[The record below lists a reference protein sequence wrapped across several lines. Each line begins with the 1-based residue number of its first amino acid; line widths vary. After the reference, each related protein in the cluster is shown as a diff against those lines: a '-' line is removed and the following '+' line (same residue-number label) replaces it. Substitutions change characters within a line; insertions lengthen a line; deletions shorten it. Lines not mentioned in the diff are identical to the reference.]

1 MTKRKIGLITFHSS
15 YNCGSMLQT
24 YAMQKKIKDYGLDI
38 EVIDFS
44 NDGQKNVYSV
54 FTKEISMKNMV
65 KNFIMLFHWKKVQ
78 RNFDSYEDFKNKYFM
93 LSPESY
99 TNINELTDKRYD
111 MVVTGSD
118 QVWNITIE
126 DGDDAYFLP
135 WVKKAKK
142 VAYAPSFGAK
152 NIIEFSDNPEKYKK
166 YLLEFNAIS
175 IRENN
180 GKKWLRELCNIDV
193 QVLLDP
199 TLLLEKEDYDVI
211 CDYSIDIPKQ
221 YIYYY
226 SPGYNKNINDLV
238 NKISKKYN
246 LPVIAYNAK
255 NFYVKGLNYSTN
267 FRLLK
272 LENPSIYLSLIKH
285 ATLVITTSFHG
296 TIFSSIY
303 NKKFWTIK
311 NGGMFGSDDRVLTLV
326 HNLDLEDRL
335 IPIEFDDNFDYLKT
349 KNYDVYYNK
358 LQNLKKISI
367 DYIEKNIVS
376 EMTNNEN

>member
-1 MTKRKIGLITFHSS
+1 MSKKKIGLITFHNS

-24 YAMQKKIKDYGLDI
+24 YAMQKMLKDYELDI
-38 EVIDFS
+38 EIIDFS

-54 FTKEISMKNMV
+54 FAKEVNIKNMI
-65 KNFIMLFHWKKVQ
+65 KNLIMLFYGKRVR
-78 RNFDSYEDFKNKYFM
+78 RNFDSYENFKNKYFV

-111 MVVTGSD
+111 VVITGSD

-135 WVKKAKK
+135 WVKKAKRI
-142 VAYAPSFGAK
+142 AYAPSFGAK
-152 NIIEFSDNPEKYKK
+152 NIIEFSNKPEKYKK

-180 GKKWLRELCNIDV
+180 GKMWLRELCNIDV
-193 QVLLDP
+193 EVLLDP
-199 TLLLEKEDYDVI
+199 TLLLEKKDYDDI
-211 CDYSIDIPKQ
+211 CDDSINIPKQ

-226 SPGYNKNINDLV
+226 SPGYNKNINKLV
-238 NKISKKYN
+238 SKISKKYN

-255 NFYVKGLNYSTN
+255 NFYVKGLNYLTD

-311 NGGMFGSDDRVLTLV
+311 NGGMFDSDDRVLTLV

-349 KNYDVYYNK
+349 KNYDLYYNK
-358 LQNLKKISI
+358 LQNLKRIST
-367 DYIEKNIVS
+367 DYIEKNIVG
-376 EMTNNEN
+376 EMTNNES